1 MILAIKPGVLQAVK
15 LIRETDKAHVVTF
28 CGEKYKE
35 RRIRKE
41 DVTRKLFD
49 DVDEACKWMGITE

>member
-1 MILAIKPGVLQAVK
+1 MILANRSGVLQAVK
-15 LIRETDKAHVVTF
+15 VIRETEKAHVVTF

-41 DVTRKLFD
+41 DETRKLFH
-49 DVDEACKWMGITE
+49 DVDEACKWMGI